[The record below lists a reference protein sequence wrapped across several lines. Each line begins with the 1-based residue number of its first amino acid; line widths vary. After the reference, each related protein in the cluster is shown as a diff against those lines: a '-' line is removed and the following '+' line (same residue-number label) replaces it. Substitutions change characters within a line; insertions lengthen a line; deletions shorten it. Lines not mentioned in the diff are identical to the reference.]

1 MSVQD
6 SKDEKNKNVVRF
18 FKQEEFSKPASNQ
31 LWDRIKITCTQ
42 PFNKN
47 VQYGLSFVRVHSSDG
62 IEKNE
67 KNNADS
73 LALEKY
79 EDTKSEKCDVSMLG
93 KFALKKETDASNEV
107 AVGSLFARRNEEPLS
122 GEKLFKYLFN
132 ETD

>member
-18 FKQEEFSKPASNQ
+18 FKQEEFSKPAANQ

-62 IEKNE
+62 MEKND

-79 EDTKSEKCDVSMLG
+79 EDTKDEKDDVSMLG
-93 KFALKKETDASNEV
+93 KFALKKETDSGNDV
-107 AVGSLFARRNEEPLS
+107 AVGSLFARRNEESLS
-122 GEKLFKYLFN
+122 GEKLFEYLFN
-132 ETD
+132 EID